1 MTKDTKLV
9 DWPAGYLG
17 SEGTL
22 GSARRVDTTTKPT
35 NPKDAVG
42 STKLPLDL
50 VPDTLH
56 LYAATSFA
64 EGASKYG
71 NYNWRVAGVRASIY
85 KAALERHLK
94 KWWNGE
100 DADEVTGVHHL
111 ASVIACAAIL
121 LDAKVVG
128 KLTDDRPPKA
138 EIAKLI
144 TELEGTVKH
153 LYKLHEHINQV
164 HHTEKEHGSQ

>member
-1 MTKDTKLV
+1 MSTDTKLV
-9 DWPAGYLG
+9 DWPASYIG

-22 GSARRVDTTTKPT
+22 GSETRVETVGKPS
-35 NPKDAVG
+35 NPKDALG
-42 STKLPLDL
+42 STKLPLNL
-50 VPDTLH
+50 VPDTLSIF
-56 LYAATSFA
+56 AAASFA

-71 NYNWRVAGVRASIY
+71 SYNWRVSGVRASIY
-85 KAALERHLK
+85 RAALDRHLK

-100 DADEVTGVHHL
+100 DEDEVTKVPHL

-128 KLTDDRPPKA
+128 NLTDDRPPKA

-153 LYKLHEHINQV
+153 LYKLHEHIHPV
-164 HHTEKEHGSQ
+164 HHTENAHE